1 MRLIMLNIS
10 KRYFLLLTF
19 TVFWILSGCEQSTSP
34 ELKPPIANA
43 GPDQTTQVGSYAIL
57 DGSGSS
63 LGDGKRFVW
72 CEWTAD
78 ENNPAEVFLMSGEGK
93 NILIQAIGFIKEGI
107 YKFTLVVNNGIQDS
121 EPDEVV
127 VTVNPRDNI
136 IFEDPSL
143 EVHVRYF
150 LKKPTEELT
159 ETVLASL
166 DSVHCFDIIVKE
178 VTSLDGIEKCINLEH
193 LNMGHQRVVDLSPLA
208 HLVKLT
214 YLNLTQNRHIKDISP
229 LAGLTRLRYLNLD
242 SNEITDISPLANLTQ
257 LTYLNLMFNT
267 GITDISVVAN
277 MKDLEELWLSGSPI
291 VDILPLANLG
301 KLSFLW
307 LSKCEITDITSITN
321 LTNLRLLYLKRNNI
335 TGISPLAGLVKLE
348 RLYLDDNQIEDI
360 SSLENL
366 IELGLLG
373 LGRNQIQDILPL
385 VNNNGLN
392 NGDLVGLK
400 SNPLNEISI
409 NEYIPTLR
417 NRGVT
422 VIWP

>member
-1 MRLIMLNIS
+1 MRLIMPNIS

-19 TVFWILSGCEQSTSP
+19 TVFWILSGCEQSTLP

-43 GPDQTTQVGSYAIL
+43 GPDQTTQVGSYAII

-63 LGDGKRFVW
+63 PGDGEKIVW
-72 CEWTAD
+72 YEWIAD
-78 ENNPAEVFLMSGEGK
+78 KNNPQEVAVFSGDADSM
-93 NILIQAIGFIKEGI
+93 QAIGFTKEGI

-178 VTSLDGIEKCINLEH
+178 VTSLDGIEKCINLEY
-193 LNMGHQRVVDLSPLA
+193 LNMGHQRIVDLSPLA

-257 LTYLNLMFNT
+257 LTYLNVMWNPIN
-267 GITDISVVAN
+267 GILAVAN
-277 MKDLEELWLSGSPI
+277 MKDLEELWISHSPI
-291 VDILPLANLG
+291 VDISPVAELK

-307 LSKCEITDITSITN
+307 LSKCQITDITPITN
-321 LTNLRLLYLKRNNI
+321 LASLRLLFLQHNYI
-335 TGISPLAGLVKLE
+335 TDISPLSGLIHLE
-348 RLYLDDNQIEDI
+348 RLYLEDNQIVDI
-360 SSLENL
+360 PPLENL
-366 IELGLLG
+366 TGLDL
-373 LGRNQIQDILPL
+373 LLLSKNQVSDILPL
-385 VNNNGLN
+385 VNNSGLEE
-392 NGDLVGLK
+392 GDFVNLS
-400 SNPLNEISI
+400 SNPLNEISV
-409 NEYIPTLR
+409 NEYIPALR
-417 NRGVT
+417 
-422 VIWP
+422 